1 MTERLTEEELAIFPL
16 STGDIAKIREHHFP
30 APYRTDGSDRLM
42 CAQDDAWWP
51 CALIQALNTID
62 VLQAELQALE
72 MSLWGPKAALL
83 IEREG
88 WEDPKGRGQ

>member
-1 MTERLTEEELAIFPL
+1 MTDVTPMSAEELTAL
-16 STGDIAKIREHHFP
+16 SLITSYQMTILIGRSGTNTV
-30 APYRTDGSDRLM
+30 RRLL
-42 CAQDDAWWP
+42 A
-51 CALIQALNTID
+51 TID